1 MLDERK
7 VSALNDILL
16 VLFPMVQGNL
26 FGVFEQT
33 RMGKAELAL
42 EFGFVRC
49 VRAEWRCDGFDWT
62 SGIGM
67 GKERVSRDVRMPAD
81 VWTRM
86 VSITRPSAPTLRDS

>member
-49 VRAEWRCDGFDWT
+49 VRAEWRCDGFDWISAIEFGKWEGMEGT
-62 SGIGM
+62 YGCRRMSGPG
-67 GKERVSRDVRMPAD
+67 
-81 VWTRM
+81 W
-86 VSITRPSAPTLRDS
+86 